1 MKKLFFLSV
10 AAIVAAF
17 TVTSC
22 KNTSAKMENDVDTI
36 SYAAGVL
43 YTTGVDQY
51 INMNVDTN
59 YVEEVYKGFLEG
71 IKEKSDKEKA
81 YMFGVQL
88 GAQVKDQMLPM
99 IGERILGTDS
109 SRVINEAVFF
119 DAFITAM
126 KGDSTVISMSD
137 AEQIVNKAQEE
148 ALEKSMEAKY
158 ADNKAAGI
166 AWLENNKIQEGVQVT
181 ESGLQYKIISLG
193 TGEKPTENS
202 TVKVNYKG
210 SLIDGTE
217 FDSSYKRGEPS
228 TFPLTS
234 VIAGWT
240 EGFQLMPAGTKFEL
254 YVPYQLGYKA
264 QDRGNIKPFSTLIF
278 EIEFISI
285 E

>member
-1 MKKLFFLSV
+1 MKKLFLLSV
-10 AAIVAAF
+10 AAVVAAF
-17 TVTSC
+17 TMTSC

-59 YVEEVYKGFLEG
+59 YVEEVYKGFLDG

-99 IGERILGTDS
+99 IGERTLGTDS

-166 AWLENNKIQEGVQVT
+166 AWLENNKVQEGVQVT

-193 TGEKPTENS
+193 TGEKPTESS

-210 SLIDGTE
+210 TLIDGTE